1 MKNILIILW
10 VTLSAG
16 APVFAQFQ
24 PTEVIRSKEKTLV
37 NGKVYYIHTVQ
48 KGQTLYSISKA
59 YEVSQD
65 LIRQENPNIDP
76 AALKEGLVL
85 RIPAQ
90 ANSVAPVYP
99 QNREDFIDHKVRKGQ
114 TVYSLARKYRV
125 DEELIYR
132 YNPWAKQGIQ
142 PDQTIWIPK
151 KEMQAVVTEESQAPG
166 FFYHTVKDNETLYSL
181 AVLYNV
187 TESDIVDQN
196 LFLKDGLKTGQVL
209 KIPRITSRPEVS
221 EPDSAVV
228 SVPFGPCE
236 GGTVENK
243 TWEVAL
249 ILPLFA
255 RYSAEEMAVPA
266 DSAAEEGSI
275 PSPQKQ
281 TGLRGRNFAEFYEGF
296 LLAVDSLRQVG
307 VSLNLRVYDA
317 ERDQARVRSIL
328 QDVSDVHPDLIIGPV
343 YTDEVDLAGRL
354 GMFQEV
360 NVVSPLST
368 RTSLISNNP
377 RVFQVVPSRETEKE
391 KLADYLSGI
400 KTGRFV
406 LIRGTDSVS
415 YRESWI
421 FKKYFLEHRPVNEQ
435 NQPIEMVDYRLNDS
449 LLTRLGRVL
458 SQNTENHI
466 IVISESEPDVSR
478 LITKLY
484 MMAPLY
490 PMSVYGMPSWQAWKT
505 IDLNY
510 FHSLGLHLISPFYV
524 DYARQ
529 EVRRFMYKSRVA
541 YGYEPYETGSLGYN
555 FSMLGYDVG
564 FYFLQ
569 SLQKYGRD
577 FQNCIENQQPSLLL
591 APYRFVRAGL
601 GGYANTGFNMITY
614 HKDYS
619 VSSVTV
625 P

>member
-1 MKNILIILW
+1 M
-10 VTLSAG
+10 LSAG
-16 APVFAQFQ
+16 APVIAQFQ
-24 PTEVIRSKEKTLV
+24 PTEVVRSKEKTLV

-76 AALKEGLVL
+76 SALKEGLVL

-90 ANSVAPVYP
+90 ANTVAPVYP

-114 TVYSLARKYRV
+114 TVYSLARKYHV

-151 KEMQAVVTEESQAPG
+151 KEMQAAVTDNDQAPG
-166 FFYHTVKDNETLYSL
+166 FYYHTVKESETLYSL
-181 AVLYNV
+181 SLLYNV

-196 LFLKDGLKTGQVL
+196 VFLKDGLKTGQVL
-209 KIPRITSRPEVS
+209 KIPRVS
-221 EPDSAVV
+221 FRQEDVAPDSAAVV
-228 SVPFGPCE
+228 VPFGPCE
-236 GGTVENK
+236 GGMVENK

-266 DSAAEEGSI
+266 DSATEEGSI
-275 PSPQKQ
+275 SSAQKQ
-281 TGLRGRNFAEFYEGF
+281 GGLRGRNFAEFYEGF
-296 LLAVDSLRQVG
+296 LLAIDSLRQSG
-307 VSLNLRVYDA
+307 ISLNLRVYDA

-328 QDVSDVHPDLIIGPV
+328 QDVSDVHPDLIVGPV
-343 YTDEVDLAGRL
+343 YSDEVELAGRL

-368 RTSLISNNP
+368 RTSLITNNP
-377 RVFQVVPSRETEKE
+377 RIFQVVPSRDIEKE

-400 KTGRFV
+400 KAGRFV

-415 YRESWI
+415 IRESLK

-435 NQPIEMVDYRLNDS
+435 NLPIEMVDYRLNDS

-458 SQNTENHI
+458 SQHTENHV

-490 PMSVYGMPSWQAWKT
+490 PMSVYGMPSWQSWKT

-510 FHSLGLHLISPFYV
+510 FHSLGLHLISPFYI
-524 DYARQ
+524 DYARP
-529 EVRRFMYKSRVA
+529 EVRRFMYKCRVA

-564 FYFLQ
+564 FFFLQ
-569 SLQKYGRD
+569 SLQQYGKD
-577 FQNCIENQQPSLLL
+577 FQNCIGNQQPSLLL
-591 APYRFVRAGL
+591 ASYRFVRAGT
-601 GGYANTGFNMITY
+601 GGFANTGFNMIKY
-614 HKDYS
+614 NKDYT
-619 VSSVTV
+619 VSSVRIQ
-625 P
+625 